1 MAETTIF
8 LTPRVRAA
16 DRRAASDSSCS
27 SSGRPWRVRLWALL
41 NAQASIRG
49 IGGAPDDV
57 AFVED
62 DRHRL
67 ARRGR

>member
-8 LTPRVRAA
+8 RVSAVRPA
-16 DRRAASDSSCS
+16 DRATEASRGR
-27 SSGRPWRVRLWALL
+27 SGRPWRVRLWATL
-41 NAQASIRG
+41 NAQSLIRG
-49 IGGAPDDV
+49 TAGAPHDA

-62 DRHRL
+62 DRRRL